1 MIGLLKGGPRMKRL
15 VVQYADIWNCWL
27 ASTDSHPE
35 AYQESLDAMMIA
47 CDKHGR
53 DPATLERN
61 VTARVCPTSVRPD
74 GFDMK
79 PICGSVNEI
88 ADQLRG
94 FAAIGVSHVPV
105 WLWPNNKESVEA
117 FAPVLEELKR

>member
-1 MIGLLKGGPRMKRL
+1 MKRL

-27 ASTDSHPE
+27 ASTDSHPA
-35 AYQESLDAMMIA
+35 AYREPLDAMMAA
-47 CDKHGR
+47 CEKHGR

-61 VTARVCPTSVRPD
+61 VTPRVCPTSIRPD

-88 ADQLRG
+88 ADHIHG
-94 FAAIGVSHVPV
+94 FEEMGVTHLPV
-105 WLWPNNKESVEA
+105 WLLPNSVEGVEA
-117 FAPVLEELKR
+117 FAPVLEALKA

>member
-1 MIGLLKGGPRMKRL
+1 
-15 VVQYADIWNCWL
+15 
-27 ASTDSHPE
+27 
-35 AYQESLDAMMIA
+35 MMAA
-47 CDKHGR
+47 CEKHGR

-61 VTARVCPTSVRPD
+61 VTVRVCPTSVRPD

-79 PICGSVNEI
+79 PICGSVGEI

-94 FAAIGVSHVPV
+94 FSASGVSHVPV
-105 WLWPNNKESVEA
+105 CLWPNDKESLEV